1 MCEYNLHVVCTHCAP
16 ATFHFRLHMHK
27 QTIFQLHIACRKSL
41 HNYVFKL
48 LILLLCGVLRKNQKS
63 IQLNLNLSFFVNQTN
78 DLYIR
83 SLNEKRNRL
92 RLS

>member
-48 LILLLCGVLRKNQKS
+48 LILLLCGVLRFLSAHKS
-63 IQLNLNLSFFVNQTN
+63 IQLNFIFFVNQAN
-78 DLYIR
+78 DL
-83 SLNEKRNRL
+83 
-92 RLS
+92 LSILDL